1 LVCDHSKR
9 VDVAF
14 LSWVAVLH
22 TKAGGVQEF
31 WCHVSNGAHG
41 RGRYAT
47 GIDVVWIGCD
57 SDESIVGEARVE
69 IAVDDDVRLCVS
81 SRRVDQD

>member
-9 VDVAF
+9 VDVVL
-14 LSWVAVLH
+14 LSWVTVLH

-31 WCHVSNGAHG
+31 RCHVSNGAHR

-47 GIDVVWIGCD
+47 GIDIIWVGCD
-57 SDESIVGEARVE
+57 RNESIVGEARVE
-69 IAVDDDVRLCVS
+69 TAVNDDIRL
-81 SRRVDQD
+81 